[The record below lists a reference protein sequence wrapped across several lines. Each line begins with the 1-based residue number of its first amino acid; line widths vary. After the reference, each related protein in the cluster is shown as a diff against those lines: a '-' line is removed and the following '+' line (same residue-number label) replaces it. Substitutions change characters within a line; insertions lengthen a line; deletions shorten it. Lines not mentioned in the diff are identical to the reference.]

1 MHIFS
6 DKIINGRLKQHITD
20 IGRYQLRYSGKRWVF
35 VSDLYD
41 EDESL
46 PLIFLAYE
54 HAVHSMKL
62 LTNEWKSAGL
72 VVPMIEIV
80 GIDYGCFRA
89 TLGRSDRT

>member
-41 EDESL
+41 EDETL

-62 LTNEWKSAGL
+62 LTNEWKAAGL

-80 GIDYGCFRA
+80 GIDYGGNEHILKINY
-89 TLGRSDRT
+89 TT